1 MGQEL
6 HLVIPESTM
15 TKNNLPQFTGQ
26 SHKPSIPN
34 IQKETKTSVSRKQR
48 TTQPLLCRNSDSP
61 QKALTIY
68 RENEKQL
75 DNHVITLCYLKAGQ
89 ERKKQIL
96 VCSLMNRNSWL
107 TTELENSPLFTAVI
121 HSVWYESH
129 PTSPSHSPK
138 WA

>member
-15 TKNNLPQFTGQ
+15 TKNILPDSQDNPISPLFLTHRKRLKQVCQEHKEPHNLCYA
-26 SHKPSIPN
+26 
-34 IQKETKTSVSRKQR
+34 ETQIF
-48 TTQPLLCRNSDSP
+48 P
-61 QKALTIY
+61 QKALTVY

-75 DNHVITLCYLKAGQ
+75 DNHVITLRYLKAGQ

-107 TTELENSPLFTAVI
+107 TTE
-121 HSVWYESH
+121 
-129 PTSPSHSPK
+129 
-138 WA
+138 